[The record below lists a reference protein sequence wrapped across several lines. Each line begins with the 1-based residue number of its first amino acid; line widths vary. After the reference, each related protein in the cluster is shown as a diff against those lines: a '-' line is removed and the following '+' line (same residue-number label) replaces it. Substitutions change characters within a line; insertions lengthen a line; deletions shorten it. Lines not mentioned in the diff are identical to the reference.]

1 MGVVNAMEQTPATDA
16 RLLDRE
22 RAYLIGIAYR
32 MLGSRSDAED
42 VVQEALLRA
51 VNHDEALRTPR
62 AFLTTVVTRLCL
74 DELGSAR
81 RRRES
86 YVGPYLPEPVF
97 TDRLDAADNP
107 VEYQEN
113 VSVALLMVL
122 DKLSPAERAVFVLRD
137 VFDLDYSVIGEALER
152 SEASCRKLLQRAREQ
167 LALAQLQPPAAAAE
181 QEAVSNAFFQALA
194 SGDLQGLIA
203 VLAEDA
209 SLSTDHGGKASAA
222 RRTVAGA
229 FNVGRFLQ
237 GLWNKRDQLPAE
249 PQLLPRYI
257 NGAPGLV
264 LLLGG
269 EVFSTFALRIENT
282 SAGPRIVE
290 VSAMRNPDKL
300 VRLSA
305 ALAQNEVLS
314 VDVDDIS
321 VAREPTPDR

>member
-1 MGVVNAMEQTPATDA
+1 MEQASINAAAT
-16 RLLDRE
+16 LDRE

-51 VNHDEALRTPR
+51 VNHNEALRTPR

-86 YVGPYLPEPVF
+86 YVGPYLPEPVL
-97 TDRLDAADNP
+97 TDRLNAAADP
-107 VEYQEN
+107 TEYREN
-113 VSVALLMVL
+113 VSIALLLVL

-137 VFDLDYSVIGEALER
+137 VFELEYTAIAEALER

-167 LALAQLQPPAAAAE
+167 LVDAQLAPAPPVAE
-181 QEAVSNAFFQALA
+181 QRAVSDAFFRALA

-222 RRTVAGA
+222 RRTLIGPNDVA
-229 FNVGRFLQ
+229 RFVH
-237 GLWNKRDQLPAE
+237 GLWNKRDQLPA
-249 PQLLPRYI
+249 PLAVFPRNI
-257 NGAPGLV
+257 NGMPGLV
-264 LLLGG
+264 LTLGG
-269 EVFSTFALRIENT
+269 TVFSTFALRIEHRDG
-282 SAGPRIVE
+282 SARVVE
-290 VSAMRNPDKL
+290 ISAMRNPDKL
-300 VRLSA
+300 LRLQA
-305 ALAQNEVLS
+305 ALASDELLS
-314 VDVDDIS
+314 VDPE
-321 VAREPTPDR
+321 AQDR